1 MSETMIIKT
10 LKWIGGVD
18 GHLEIIDQRKLPG
31 EYKTL
36 RCSNVKQLYDAIKTL
51 AVRGAPAIGVA
62 GAYGAVLSLQNIYRR
77 ARKDRREKNK
87 LNSANSA
94 ALAVKLLKRDC
105 EYLASSRPTAVNLR
119 WAIDRVRRCA
129 ERFVAAHAD
138 VIASAAKQSQT
149 LDIERLPRR
158 PDESGL
164 LAMTKKRRPIDS
176 ENVLLEAIRKVV
188 LKEANDICREDVEM
202 CRKIGANGVRFVP
215 RASSPRRRGQDGR
228 DTVGILT
235 HCNAGALATAG
246 QGTALSV
253 LYEAKKRGKRFKVYV
268 DETRPLLQGARLT
281 AWELKRAKIDTTVIC
296 DNMAAALMRAGIID
310 MVITGADRIAANGDA
325 ANKTGTYGLS
335 VLAKAHHIPFYIAAP
350 SSTFD
355 LKTKTGKDIPI
366 EQRSANEIRF
376 CGGKKVTPNGVDI
389 YNPAFDVTPA
399 QNIAAIITERRVILK
414 PTARKIAKHF
424 ASSV

>member
-1 MSETMIIKT
+1 MIVET
-10 LKWIGGVD
+10 LKWVGGVD
-18 GHLEIIDQRKLPG
+18 GYLEIIDQRKLPG

-36 RCSNVKQLYDAIKTL
+36 RCSTVKQLYDAIKTL

-62 GAYGAVLSLQNIYRR
+62 GAYGAVLALQKNIYRR
-77 ARKDRREKNK
+77 VRKDRGEKFK
-87 LNSANSA
+87 INSANSA
-94 ALAVKLLKRDC
+94 ASAVKVLKRDC
-105 EYLASSRPTAVNLR
+105 EYLATSRPTAVNLR
-119 WAIDRVRRCA
+119 WAINRVVKCA
-129 ERFVAAHAD
+129 EN
-138 VIASAAKQSQT
+138 SAAGIIYE
-149 LDIERLPRR
+149 L
-158 PDESGL
+158 
-164 LAMTKKRRPIDS
+164 
-176 ENVLLEAIRKVV
+176 RKVV

-202 CRKIGANGVRFVP
+202 CRKIGANGARFIKN
-215 RASSPRRRGQDGR
+215 GI
-228 DTVGILT
+228 GILT

-253 LYEAKKRGKRFKVYV
+253 LYEAKKRGKKFRVFV

-296 DNMAAALMRAGIID
+296 DNMAAGLMRAGKID
-310 MVITGADRIAANGDA
+310 MVITGADRIAGNGDA

-366 EQRSANEIRF
+366 EQRSADEIRF
-376 CGGKKVTPNGVDI
+376 CGGKKVTPDGVKI

-399 QNIAAIITERRVILK
+399 ENITAIITERGVIKAPNL
-414 PTARKIAKHF
+414 RKIRAHF
-424 ASSV
+424 K